1 MFEKDDDGDKP
12 HLWYLAAMLLCTV
25 FALAALWIYTSTQGV
40 RFLESGYSVWSAK
53 RTLLR
58 NCDLGDVAVFGDSRA
73 DSAVVPARFSTKA
86 TNLGF
91 AGGTPIENYFF
102 VKSAL
107 ACKTKPRMLVLSFNP
122 GAFEIVQPWLWDNAI
137 RYGALGWPEL
147 SLVRNEAKRL
157 GDSSYSAI
165 KPQMGIDGLLR
176 DLTYAS
182 HFPGIYFNSLVESR
196 LALRAQKN
204 RQKFDEVINTR
215 GYPSYGNGTR
225 AALTAT
231 APDDTP
237 FAPLPLQKSFF
248 EKTVAMLD
256 QAGIDTY
263 FLITPYSEKSSRAQ
277 SSQYMAAYVEFLRQM
292 RSRYP
297 HFHLLQEEV
306 PLWPDTMFV
315 DGSHLNE
322 NAANIFSQQFDHCIE
337 TSRTQTASHANCEL
351 GWKKPTSAMSDPI
364 VLNKAVP

>member
-1 MFEKDDDGDKP
+1 MFEKDDAGDKP
-12 HLWYLAAMLLCTV
+12 HLWYLAAILLCTV
-25 FALAALWIYTSTQGV
+25 FMLGVMWIYTSTQGV

-58 NCDLGDVAVFGDSRA
+58 NCDLGDVAVFGDSRV
-73 DSAVVPARFSTKA
+73 DSAVVPARFSTTA

-102 VKSAL
+102 VKSVL

-122 GAFEIVQPWLWDNAI
+122 GAFEIVLPWLWDNAI
-137 RYGALGWPEL
+137 RYGAIGWPEL
-147 SLVRNEAKRL
+147 SLVRSEAERL
-157 GDSSYSAI
+157 GDLSYSAI
-165 KPQMGIDGLLR
+165 KPQMGIDGFLR

-182 HFPGIYFNSLVESR
+182 HFPGIYFTSLVESR
-196 LALRAQKN
+196 LGLRTQKN
-204 RQKFDEVINTR
+204 RQKFDEVINAR

-225 AALTAT
+225 ATVADV
-231 APDDTP
+231 APDNSA

-248 EKTVAMLD
+248 EMTVAMLD
-256 QAGIDTY
+256 REKIDTY
-263 FLITPYSEKSSRAQ
+263 FLITPYSEKSSRAK
-277 SSQYMAAYVEFLRQM
+277 SSRYMSAYLQFLRQM
-292 RSRYP
+292 SAQYP

-306 PLWPDTMFV
+306 PFWPEAMFV

-322 NAANIFSQQFDHCIE
+322 NAANIFSRQFNHCVQSFSQQTDAQI
-337 TSRTQTASHANCEL
+337 RCEL
-351 GWKKPTSAMSDPI
+351 GWKKPASGMSNPI